1 MPSTYQSHG
10 TKIGRVASYSAG
22 DMDDEQLV
30 ERCRGGDGGAFEAL
44 ILRHQAACFS
54 LAARMLGNRD
64 EAMDAFQDSCVK
76 AWRGIGDMRGGAF
89 KSWMSSIV
97 ARTCLD
103 RLRSRRPN
111 LALEDDEGRVIPLPD
126 PRPGPE
132 STALSRDRVRA
143 IEAGLARLTP
153 DHRAIILMRD
163 LSGMSYEEI
172 AEALELPVG
181 TVRSRL
187 ARARSS
193 LQAELLRQD
202 PRILEAFA

>member
-1 MPSTYQSHG
+1 ME
-10 TKIGRVASYSAG
+10 
-22 DMDDEQLV
+22 DEALV
-30 ERCRGGDGGAFEAL
+30 ELCRGGDGRAFEAL
-44 ILRHQAACFS
+44 VQRHQAACFS
-54 LAARMLGNRD
+54 LAMRMLGNRD
-64 EAMDAFQDSCVK
+64 EAMDAFQDSCIK
-76 AWRGIGDMRGGAF
+76 AWRGIGEMRGGAF

-103 RLRSRRPN
+103 RLRSRRPS

-143 IEAGLARLTP
+143 IEAGLGRLTA

-193 LQAELLRQD
+193 LQTELLRQD
-202 PRILEAFA
+202 PSILEAFA

>member
-1 MPSTYQSHG
+1 
-10 TKIGRVASYSAG
+10 
-22 DMDDEQLV
+22 MDDEQLV
-30 ERCRGGDGGAFEAL
+30 ARCREGDGGAFEAL
-44 ILRHQAACFS
+44 LLRHQAACFS
-54 LAARMLGNRD
+54 LAARMLGDRE

-76 AWRGIGDMRGGAF
+76 AWRAIGDMRGGAF
-89 KSWMSSIV
+89 KGWMSSIV

-103 RLRSRRPN
+103 RLRARRPQVG
-111 LALEDDEGRVIPLPD
+111 LEDDEGRVIPLPD

-132 STALSRDRVRA
+132 SMAVSNERIRA
-143 IEAGLARLTP
+143 IEGGLGRLTP

-163 LSGMSYEEI
+163 LSGLSYEEI

-187 ARARSS
+187 ARARAS